1 MSWSISFW
9 PIFWWRSRLP
19 TRSKMNTTTIYFWP
33 SQEAICLCTSTC
45 FAEVVMQASKRS
57 AATAARRRKIKARI
71 RQSKSSSTKKPMKIL
86 TKRPTDQNSNLLM
99 QKRLRRILKSA
110 QENIQSKTSLLT
122 NLTSQ
127 WFKSSKRMTSMA
139 QIMISARA
147 LPCKATKATL

>member
-1 MSWSISFW
+1 
-9 PIFWWRSRLP
+9 
-19 TRSKMNTTTIYFWP
+19 
-33 SQEAICLCTSTC
+33 
-45 FAEVVMQASKRS
+45 MQASKRS

-110 QENIQSKTSLLT
+110 QENIQSKTSLLM

-127 WFKSSKRMTSMA
+127 
-139 QIMISARA
+139 
-147 LPCKATKATL
+147 